1 MAQSITT
8 NYGHLSSPVELAL
21 AVRKRVVGNT
31 TMYYGHV
38 HFIRK
43 NSHFR
48 TKMMDDAE
56 VVKTF
61 VKDTTKWSR
70 RTTSTS
76 LTQTELHSGLSSI
89 HQLRHCNH

>member
-61 VKDTTKWSR
+61 VKDTTKWVKTNNFNFTDSDGV
-70 RTTSTS
+70 TQWTEFNPSAPS
-76 LTQTELHSGLSSI
+76 L
-89 HQLRHCNH
+89 